1 MARISSNNKT
11 MANHPVKYNRQESRP
26 DTLKHNWEVMR
37 PFVHF
42 GFKAIT
48 LIGGTL
54 ISIIKLLPML
64 APHKDEVPKKD
75 TRVIKI

>member
-1 MARISSNNKT
+1 
-11 MANHPVKYNRQESRP
+11 MANHPVKYNTTQNRAG
-26 DTLKHNWEVMR
+26 TWKHNWEVMK

-42 GFKAIT
+42 GFKAIA

-64 APHKDEVPKKD
+64 APHKEEAQKKE
-75 TRVIKI
+75 TRIIRI